1 MQSSV
6 EDFFQLKIKRKQ
18 RFQVWWQFQHFEIW
32 HEPDINLDLN
42 SNIAQSKYFS
52 YHLLHPI
59 QQVRNKNVKL
69 SKCFRYW
76 IYCIHF
82 QIQDSSQ
89 DWDLVCHKTN
99 VVHSVPSE
107 YSYFFSQLMWN
118 HLIMGWFAVSN
129 CRIFEILRNIYLFS
143 SSCLGPVGCLS
154 FVRWKKSK

>member
-6 EDFFQLKIKRKQ
+6 EAFFQLKIKRKQ
-18 RFQVWWQFQHFEIW
+18 RFQVWW
-32 HEPDINLDLN
+32 HELDINLDLN
-42 SNIAQSKYFS
+42 SNIAQSKYYS

-99 VVHSVPSE
+99 GVHSVPSE

-118 HLIMGWFAVSN
+118 HLIMGWFANVLN
-129 CRIFEILRNIYLFS
+129 FRNIT
-143 SSCLGPVGCLS
+143 
-154 FVRWKKSK
+154 

>member
-1 MQSSV
+1 MTIST
-6 EDFFQLKIKRKQ
+6 LR
-18 RFQVWWQFQHFEIW
+18 IW
-32 HEPDINLDLN
+32 HELDINLDLN
-42 SNIAQSKYFS
+42 SNIAQSKYYS

-99 VVHSVPSE
+99 GVHSVPSE
-107 YSYFFSQLMWN
+107 YSYFFRNWCGIISSWVDLLM
-118 HLIMGWFAVSN
+118 
-129 CRIFEILRNIYLFS
+129 CRIFEILLNIYLFS

-154 FVRWKKSK
+154 FVHWKKIKINIT

>member
-1 MQSSV
+1 MTIST
-6 EDFFQLKIKRKQ
+6 LR
-18 RFQVWWQFQHFEIW
+18 IW
-32 HEPDINLDLN
+32 HELDINLDLN
-42 SNIAQSKYFS
+42 SNIAQSKYYS

-107 YSYFFSQLMWN
+107 YSYFFCNWCGIISSWVDLLMCRI
-118 HLIMGWFAVSN
+118 LEFSKYYVIFIYFQAAVSALLAVSVLYV
-129 CRIFEILRNIYLFS
+129 E
-143 SSCLGPVGCLS
+143 
-154 FVRWKKSK
+154 KKSK